1 MADVNTLSDR
11 LLYPTIPVGFLDD
24 VFQAAYARD
33 LDVEAILV
41 ANGLSSAA
49 LKEPGLRVSVDKYA
63 DVLRQLG
70 NQTQDAFLG
79 FFSKPVPLKA
89 YNVFCYSLVGCR
101 TLEEIIQQAN
111 DFYALF
117 TDEFYWEYRQEKTD
131 IVIQVHI
138 TPALNIDYRFIVHSL
153 QLMCIRLFAWILGE
167 SVALNRVEFS
177 FSKNSTDENLTYLFG
192 DNIHY
197 DCAENLLRI
206 DNHFGEARLS
216 CTRDRIAPVLQ
227 NSRRLFLVTH
237 NRHPVSQQVRRLLL
251 TNKYEEWLTG
261 DEVAEQLDITPNL
274 LWRKLKKEGN
284 SFLDIRDAIKRD
296 WALALLEDPANT
308 VEMVADQLRYS
319 DVSAFRKAFK
329 KWTGLQPVQYRALLN
344 SPNA

>member
-1 MADVNTLSDR
+1 MAEVDTLRDK

-33 LDVEAILV
+33 LDVEAILA
-41 ANGLSSAA
+41 ANGLSLAV

-63 DVLRQLG
+63 EVLRQLG

-101 TLEEIIQQAN
+101 TLEELIQQAN

-117 TDEFYWEYRQEKTD
+117 TDEFYWQYRQEKSE
-131 IVIQVHI
+131 IIIQVHI
-138 TPALNIDYRFIVHSL
+138 TPVLDVDYRFIVHSL

-167 SVALNRVEFS
+167 TVELNSVDFT
-177 FSKNSTDENLTYLFG
+177 FSKNATDENLTYLLG
-192 DNIHY
+192 DHINY
-197 DCAENLLRI
+197 DCDENLIRI
-206 DNHFGEARLS
+206 NSRFGKARLS
-216 CTRDRIAPVLQ
+216 CTRDQIEPVLH

-251 TNKYEEWLTG
+251 ANKYEEWLGG
-261 DEVAEQLDITPNL
+261 DEVAEQLGITPNL

-284 SFLDIRDAIKRD
+284 SFLDIRDDIKRD
-296 WALALLEDPANT
+296 WALVLLEDPANT

-329 KWTGLQPVQYRALLN
+329 KWTGLQPVQYRALLG
-344 SPNA
+344 